1 MLRIFHGL
9 RVVGSLRSR
18 EGEEMLTDPVAD
30 MLTRIRNANKALHER
45 VEMPTSRLKEQIA
58 RILKEEGYIQDFR
71 VQKGESFDTLVV
83 ELKFGRNRE
92 RVITGLRRVSKPGRR
107 VYARKD
113 RLPRVLGGMGTAIL
127 STSSGLVT
135 SRTAAERGIG
145 GEVIC
150 FVW

>member
-1 MLRIFHGL
+1 
-9 RVVGSLRSR
+9 
-18 EGEEMLTDPVAD
+18 MLTDPVAD
-30 MLTRIRNANKALHER
+30 MLTRIRNANKAMHEQA
-45 VEMPTSRLKEQIA
+45 EMPTSRLKEEIA
-58 RILKEEGYIQDFR
+58 RILKEEGYIRDFR

-92 RVITGLRRVSKPGRR
+92 RVISGLRRVSKPGRR
-107 VYARKD
+107 VYARKE

-135 SRTAAERGIG
+135 SRTAEERGIG

>member
-1 MLRIFHGL
+1 
-9 RVVGSLRSR
+9 
-18 EGEEMLTDPVAD
+18 MLTDPVAD
-30 MLTRIRNANKALHER
+30 MLSRIRNANKALHES
-45 VEMPTSRLKEQIA
+45 VEMPTSRLKEEIA
-58 RILKEEGYIQDFR
+58 RILKEEGYIKDYR
-71 VQKGESFDTLVV
+71 VQRGESFDTLMI
-83 ELKFGRNRE
+83 ELKYGRGRE
-92 RVITGLRRVSKPGRR
+92 RVITDLKRVSKPGRR

-135 SRTAAERGIG
+135 ARAAQERGVG

>member
-1 MLRIFHGL
+1 
-9 RVVGSLRSR
+9 
-18 EGEEMLTDPVAD
+18 MLTDPVAD
-30 MLTRIRNANKALHER
+30 MLTRIRNANKAMHDR
-45 VEMPTSRLKEQIA
+45 AEMPTSRLKEEIA
-58 RILKEEGYIQDFR
+58 RILKEEGYIRDFR

-92 RVITGLRRVSKPGRR
+92 RVITGLRRISKPGRR

-135 SRTAAERGIG
+135 SRTAEERGIG